1 MVGLYRA
8 VWFFTSDL
16 WGALGFLFLIIVVV
30 VSVLDRCSAV
40 WRFGAGGLVVV
51 FVVVLVNCF
60 YFRDV
65 LDVKCLSFNI
75 ELQHIAMSSIKL
87 I

>member
-1 MVGLYRA
+1 M
-8 VWFFTSDL
+8 
-16 WGALGFLFLIIVVV
+16 V